1 MRNVDKKFWIFFL
14 MDIEKFSKKVPKIF
28 FQNMFHFWWNKWPY
42 NFFWKIPTKILNF
55 FFLRDIEKFS
65 KKSSKFF
72 SKIYSIFDKTNDHIN
87 FFEKYWQN
95 HASVLISLY
104 CGFVV
109 NITVYHIRDT
119 AFTNDIVLHC
129 TISPKYNIA

>member
-1 MRNVDKKFWIFFL
+1 MKNSDKNFEFFFL
-14 MDIEKFSKKVPKIF
+14 RDIEKFSKKVPKFFSEICCIF
-28 FQNMFHFWWNKWPY
+28 DETNDHIKFFEKCWQKFW
-42 NFFWKIPTKILNF
+42 I